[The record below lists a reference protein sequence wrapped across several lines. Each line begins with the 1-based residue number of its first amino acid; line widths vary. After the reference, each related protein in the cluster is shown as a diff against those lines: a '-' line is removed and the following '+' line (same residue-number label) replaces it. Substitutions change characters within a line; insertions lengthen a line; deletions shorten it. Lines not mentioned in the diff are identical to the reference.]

1 MIAFF
6 YIVDTALVNSS
17 TLIVLNRNKGP
28 LKQIH
33 LNLVWILY
41 EALLVHLFNKE
52 INHFQLLPSSAKLL
66 WYLI

>member
-1 MIAFF
+1 MIAFS
-6 YIVDTALVNSS
+6 YIVDIALVNSS
-17 TLIVLNRNKGP
+17 TLFALNGKKGP

-52 INHFQLLPSSAKLL
+52 INQF
-66 WYLI
+66 